1 MKTLRGI
8 ASFIAVAR
16 LGSFTAAARLE
27 GVSSVA
33 VSKNV
38 STLERH
44 LGVRLVHRSTRKL
57 TLTPEGAAFHQQ
69 CAGPLRELDE
79 AQKNAQSATRALSG
93 CVRVTCVSPIATGYL
108 LPLMK
113 EFHAQHPKVQ
123 VELHLD
129 DAVTDLIEQG
139 YDVGLRVGRL
149 DDSSLVA
156 RRVCAL
162 PFVLCASASYLSAHG
177 APANLEALAGH
188 NCIRLRRS
196 DGTAFFPWF
205 VLGLDS
211 AASRT
216 LVGDIVVNSFE
227 AELAA
232 AELGLGI
239 ACLPLPLAL
248 DAIRSGRLRPLLP
261 GHVHSQ
267 LSLCLHY
274 PNRKNLPAR
283 TRALVEFVLA
293 RLLAERDL
301 QLPHAQLLA
310 PFV

>member
-8 ASFIAVAR
+8 ASFVAVAR
-16 LGSFTAAARLE
+16 SGSFTAAAKQE

-44 LGVRLVHRSTRKL
+44 LGVRLLHRSTRQL
-57 TLTPEGAAFHQQ
+57 TLTAEGLAFHQQ
-69 CAGPLRELDE
+69 CSGPLQELHE
-79 AQKNAQSATRALSG
+79 AQKNAQSSTRSLSG
-93 CVRVTCVSPIATGYL
+93 LVRVTCVSPIATGYL

-129 DAVTDLIEQG
+129 DAVSDLIEQR
-139 YDVGLRVGRL
+139 YDLGLRVGQL

-162 PFVLCASASYLSAHG
+162 PFVLCASALYLSERG
-177 APANLEALAGH
+177 APADLAALADH
-188 NCIRLRRS
+188 NCLRLRRPQ
-196 DGTAFFPWF
+196 DQGFFPWF
-205 VLGLDS
+205 VLGLDH
-211 AASRT
+211 ARAHT
-216 LVGDIVVNSFE
+216 LGGDVVVSSFE
-227 AELAA
+227 ALLAA
-232 AELGLGI
+232 AELGLGVT
-239 ACLPLPLAL
+239 CLPLPLAL
-248 DAIRSGRLRPLLP
+248 PAIRSGRLRPLLP
-261 GHVHSQ
+261 GHVHAE
-267 LSLCLHY
+267 LSLWLQY

-283 TRALVEFVLA
+283 TRSLVEFVLDK
-293 RLLAERDL
+293 LLAERDL